1 MNKLLLVFFICCFG
15 LLSFSQDRPKVGDE
29 APDFLLP
36 YATKD
41 TIVFS
46 GIKLSDVV
54 MYGNA
59 ILAFYPADWSSGCT
73 KEVCSFRDNFMRLSD
88 INIQILAISGD
99 YVFSHKEWAKYHNLP
114 FKLLS
119 DHNHSVAKKYFS
131 YDEEKGYNKRTVF
144 VVDKNLKILY
154 IDYDYKVNDEKDFN
168 DLLNS
173 LK

>member
-1 MNKLLLVFFICCFG
+1 MNKLLLVFFICCFS
-15 LLSFSQDRPKVGDE
+15 LLSFSQERLKIGDE

-46 GIKLSDVV
+46 GIKLSDAV

-59 ILAFYPADWSSGCT
+59 ILTFYPADWSSGYT

-119 DHNHSVAKKYFS
+119 DHDHSVAKKYFS

-144 VVDKNLKILY
+144 VIGKNLKILY